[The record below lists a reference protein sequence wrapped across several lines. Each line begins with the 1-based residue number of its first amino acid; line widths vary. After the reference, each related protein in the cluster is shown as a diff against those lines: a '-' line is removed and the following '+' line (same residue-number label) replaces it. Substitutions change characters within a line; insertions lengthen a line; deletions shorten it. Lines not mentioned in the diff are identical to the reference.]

1 MKNVPLRSKSADFH
15 DFNFCVSDGRTDTPS
30 YRGAETR
37 LKSIDEGGQ
46 LRKKLKK
53 DEGEEKEEEKEEKEK
68 NHVRDQSLGIE
79 KREEKEKK

>member
-1 MKNVPLRSKSADFH
+1 MKNVPLRLKSADFH

-53 DEGEEKEEEKEEKEK
+53 MKEK
-68 NHVRDQSLGIE
+68 RK
-79 KREEKEKK
+79 KRKKKKKKKIT